1 MGKNPRRSQG
11 PFTCPFQRKTF
22 SAYSRSISKLAS
34 IHRSLQPKSPSMSS
48 HISVFSRL
56 MLLLA
61 LTLPGRALILKAS
74 VAHPGGTTDGL
85 LSILDNETIQRNR
98 PF

>member
-1 MGKNPRRSQG
+1 
-11 PFTCPFQRKTF
+11 
-22 SAYSRSISKLAS
+22 
-34 IHRSLQPKSPSMSS
+34 MSS